1 MPVRVLIVED
11 SATMRAMLRHILT
24 SDPDIEVVGEAADP
38 YEARGLIKQLAP
50 DVITLDIEMPR
61 MNGLEFLEKLMAAR
75 PTPVVMVAS
84 ATTAGAEQ
92 TMSALEL
99 GALDFIAKPNAPD
112 AVAALA
118 SLPSKVIAASSAKL
132 SKDDPE
138 ESISAEPKKA
148 FTPGRCVVAIGA
160 STGGV
165 DALQTV
171 ISHYPE
177 NCPPTVIVQHMPPK
191 FTANFARR
199 LNATTAVNVVEAE
212 DGMSVRAGTVYLAPG
227 GDRHLHL
234 DYRSGIRC
242 RLREGPSRSGHS
254 PSVDELFDSVAKLGN
269 RALGVLLT
277 GMGADGADGLLAIRQ
292 AGGRTIGQNKD
303 SSVIYGMPRVAFE
316 RGAVQKQ
323 LPLNLIG
330 PTILEACNAKRP

>member
-11 SATMRAMLRHILT
+11 SATMRAMLRHILS

-38 YEARGLIKQLAP
+38 YEARGLIKQLSP

-61 MNGLEFLEKLMAAR
+61 MNGLEFLKKLMAAH
-75 PTPVVMVAS
+75 PMPVVMVAS

-99 GALDFIAKPNAPD
+99 GALDFIAKPNGPD
-112 AVAALA
+112 AVAALVD
-118 SLPSKVIAASSAKL
+118 LPGKVLAASSAKL
-132 SKDDPE
+132 SKRE
-138 ESISAEPKKA
+138 TGETVSTQPKSE
-148 FTPGRCVVAIGA
+148 FTPGRCIVAIGS

-165 DALQTV
+165 DALQNV
-171 ISHYPE
+171 ISTFPE

-191 FTANFARR
+191 FTSNFARR
-199 LNATTAVNVVEAE
+199 LDANTHVNVVEAE
-212 DGMSVRAGTVYLAPG
+212 DGMSVRPGTVYIAPG
-227 GDRHLHL
+227 GDRHLQL
-234 DYRSGIRC
+234 DYRTGIRC

-254 PSVDELFDSVAKLGN
+254 PSVDELFDSVSKLGN

-277 GMGADGADGLLAIRQ
+277 GMGSDGADGLLAIRQ
-292 AGGRTIGQNKD
+292 AGGRTIGQDKD

-316 RGAVQKQ
+316 RGAVQRQ

-330 PTILEACNAKRP
+330 PTILEACNANRS

>member
-11 SATMRAMLRHILT
+11 SATMRAMLRHIL
-24 SDPDIEVVGEAADP
+24 SRDPDIEVVGEAADP
-38 YEARGLIKQLAP
+38 YEARGLIKQLDP
-50 DVITLDIEMPR
+50 EVITLDIEMPR

-84 ATTAGAEQ
+84 ATTDGAEQ

-99 GALDFIAKPNAPD
+99 GAVDFIAKPNGPD

-118 SLPSKVIAASSAKL
+118 SLPSKVKAASSAQLAKVTTA
-132 SKDDPE
+132 SE
-138 ESISAEPKKA
+138 ASQEPTKA
-148 FTPGRCVVAIGA
+148 FSPGRCVVAIGA

-165 DALQTV
+165 EALQNV

-177 NCPPTVIVQHMPPK
+177 NCPPTVVVQHMPPK
-191 FTANFARR
+191 FTANFSRR
-199 LNATTAVNVVEAE
+199 LNERSNVIVKEAE
-212 DGMSVRAGTVYLAPG
+212 DGMSVQPGHVYIAPG
-227 GDRHLHL
+227 GDRHLQL

-242 RLREGPSRSGHS
+242 RLREGPPRSGHS

-292 AGGRTIGQNKD
+292 AGGRTIGQNQE

-316 RGAVQKQ
+316 RGAVQRQ
-323 LPLNLIG
+323 LPLRLIG
-330 PTILEACNAKRP
+330 PTILEACNAKRS

>member
-24 SDPDIEVVGEAADP
+24 RDPDIEVVGEAADP
-38 YEARGLIKQLAP
+38 YEARGLIKQLEP
-50 DVITLDIEMPR
+50 EVITLDIEMPR
-61 MNGLEFLEKLMAAR
+61 MNGLDFLAKLMAAR

-84 ATTAGAEQ
+84 ATTDGAEQ

-99 GALDFIAKPNAPD
+99 GAVDFIAKPSGPETI
-112 AVAALA
+112 AALA
-118 SLPSKVIAASSAKL
+118 SLPSKVKAASCAQLEKSVET
-132 SKDDPE
+132 SEDT
-138 ESISAEPKKA
+138 AEPKKA

-165 DALQTV
+165 DALQNV
-171 ISHYPE
+171 LSHYPD

-199 LNATTAVNVVEAE
+199 LNEKSAVTVVEAQ
-212 DGMSVRAGTVYLAPG
+212 DGMAVRPGHVYIAPG
-227 GDRHLHL
+227 GDRHLQL

-277 GMGADGADGLLAIRQ
+277 GMGSDGADGLLAIRQ
-292 AGGRTIGQNKD
+292 AGGRTIGQNQD

-316 RGAVQKQ
+316 RGAVQRQ
-323 LPLNLIG
+323 LPLRLIG
-330 PTILEACNAKRP
+330 PTILEACNVNRS